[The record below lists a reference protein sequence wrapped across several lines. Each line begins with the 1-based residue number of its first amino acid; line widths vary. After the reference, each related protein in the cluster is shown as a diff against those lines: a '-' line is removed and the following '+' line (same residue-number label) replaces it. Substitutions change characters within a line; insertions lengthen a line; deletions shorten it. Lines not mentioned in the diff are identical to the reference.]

1 MCIVNLKRDF
11 TTWDTWVDQEKAA
24 HGRLHVSD
32 IDTKHAAALVCNQHG
47 HTGRNG
53 AEALQHFLEM

>member
-11 TTWDTWVDQEKAA
+11 TTWDTWADQEKAA
-24 HGRLHVSD
+24 LGRLHVSD
-32 IDTKHAAALVCNQHG
+32 IDIKHAAALVCNQHG

-53 AEALQHFLEM
+53 AEAFQHFLEM

>member
-1 MCIVNLKRDF
+1 MR
-11 TTWDTWVDQEKAA
+11 VDEEKAA

-32 IDTKHAAALVCNQHG
+32 VDTKRTVALVYNQHG

-53 AEALQHFLEM
+53 AEAL